1 MSRTIDE
8 KVVSMRFDNSQFER
22 NVQTSMSTLDKLKHA
37 LRLDG
42 VGKGLE
48 EVGSAANKLNF
59 DKAEF
64 AATRAGF
71 HIQDVFEKTTRFL
84 ENNIARRIV
93 DIGTNLFKTFAIDP
107 LSTGFSEYELKMGS
121 VQTILASTG
130 EELATVNK
138 YLDELNTY
146 SDKTIYSF
154 ADMTSNIGKFTNAG
168 VKLEDAV
175 AAIKGVSNEAAISGA
190 NANEASRAMYNF
202 AQALSAG
209 YVKLIDWKSI
219 ENANMATM
227 GFKKQLIETAA
238 VLGTVTKEGDKYVTT
253 TTNAQGKV
261 SDLFDAT
268 HNFNDSLA
276 HQWMTTEVL
285 TETLKQYATDVRDLT
300 EAEKKAYE
308 EKLRGQGFTEQ
319 QIKDIEELGQKAA
332 DAAKDVKTF
341 SMMMDTL
348 KEAAQSGW
356 AKTWEL
362 IFGDFE
368 QGKQLWTNLSEFFGN
383 IIGAMSDARNKLL
396 ESALGK
402 AYTDLANKAKAAFG
416 PIQKTADSIKK
427 ITDSVKDYSKVI
439 NEIIGGKWGNG
450 QERWNKLADAG
461 YNWAHAQNMVNEKL
475 GSSVKHVTDY
485 VEKQKE
491 VSETQDKTT
500 ESTGKLT
507 VQEKNRIKVLA
518 FLSERQMLDRELTEE
533 QIEALKELGEQADKL
548 GMPLGEFIDNLD
560 QINGR
565 WILLNAFKNI
575 GNSLVTV
582 FQSIGK
588 AYKEIFPPVT
598 ADQLFDVIAAFHKL
612 SMHLVIGD
620 DTALK
625 LTKTIK
631 GLFAALDI
639 LLTITAGPLKIAF
652 KIFTQLLSAFD
663 MNILDFTAMVGDSL
677 VELKKWVD
685 SVLDFTEIFEV
696 FAPYI
701 EDAADSIRQWVQN
714 NIDLTESFKEI
725 KGNISDVLDSVKEWI
740 DGLKNAEDVP
750 KYLMETLG
758 KGLDTAKDY
767 LTEKIKGLGGKLLEG
782 IGDIL
787 LRGWQSIPS
796 NITDGFN
803 KGFLFGLLS
812 IINSV
817 RSFCNKV
824 ITTAKDLFGIHS
836 PSTVFYDIGVNIVE
850 GLINGIS
857 AMITGVA
864 DIIKKLFTRSK
875 DEASDNDLTSIFDTI
890 ISGMKKFGSKLKD
903 VFSRID
909 FGKVFAAGL
918 SIAMLLVAKKALD
931 VLEMFGKPLEGL
943 GDMLSGIGEAFEGF
957 GKNLKAAAMLKRA
970 KAILIIAGAI
980 AILVAAIIP
989 LTQLSWEQLGKA
1001 GASLVVLSAVIAGL
1015 MLVLDKL
1022 GSKDIS
1028 VNANLLIMAGS
1039 LLALSLAMKML
1050 SKIAVE
1056 GNTVDTLKLLAG
1068 MIAGLAAIMIAFG
1081 LFVNADKSANMDK
1094 AGLMLFKMAAALLTM
1109 ASVFKIVSGFTYSD
1123 ITKGIKFVLGVGGL
1137 FLAITYVS
1145 KFAGEH
1151 ADKAGAMMLKMSLAM
1166 LAMAA
1171 VVKIV
1176 SGFSYSEIKKGLIF
1190 ILGVEALFLAAVLVS
1205 KISGENGS
1213 KAGSMILK
1221 MSLAMLAMV
1230 AVVKLVSKMS
1240 DSEIEK
1246 GLSFVKAIGKI
1257 FAALIAVSLLAGQ
1270 NAAEAGKMLIA
1281 MSLALGVLVAITYIV
1296 SKLDAKEMWKA
1307 FRFVAAIEALFAG
1320 LMFVT
1325 KYAKATKQMTTT
1337 LILLLVAI
1345 GLMTAALVGLSFID
1359 PKSLATA
1366 TAAIAS
1372 VMGMFAALMVVTK
1385 FTKNTKDMRKSLLAL
1400 LGVTIV
1406 LAAIV
1411 AALSLLNPESALK
1424 SSAAL
1429 SLLLISFSSSIVI
1442 LSKSGKIVKSAKDV
1456 LLPMLGV
1463 ALGLGLILAALSWLT
1478 RNNVDSL
1485 IPSAIAL
1492 GILLDAFAASISI
1505 LSKADTLPVGI
1516 EDTLARFW
1524 KVIVI
1529 LGGTLAIM
1537 SFLPSANIPSLIA
1550 SSVALGILF
1559 NAFATSMVILSK
1571 AGYISNDTI
1580 AAAALLGLVVGELAI
1595 ILSGMSFLPSA
1606 NIPSLIA
1613 SAISLGILLNS
1624 LAASMILLNFVG
1636 PQAILAVPAVS
1647 SLGIV
1652 LVELGAI
1659 LAIMSLMGV
1668 QNAIPNAIGLTI
1680 LLVAITVVAGMLGAM
1695 SGLLVAAEASVI
1707 SLGVVIAELGILLGV
1722 LGMFAQIPGLT
1733 WLISEGGKV
1742 LELIGVAIGQFIGGI
1757 VTGIAAGA
1765 ALALPIIGAGL
1776 TAFMIA
1782 IQGFIIG
1789 AQSINSDVLAGV
1801 GYLSAAILL
1810 LTATELISGILSF
1823 AGIGFIALGFMLSG
1837 FIKAAQPFI
1846 DGIQNIDPSSVEACK
1861 NIADMILAL
1870 TKADLIQGIAS
1881 FLGVSTDFSTFGTQ
1895 LVAFGDAVCQF
1906 SNTIR
1911 DNGGIDETQVESA
1924 ARAGEMIAGLQNAL
1938 YGSGGL
1944 KQDIFGEKDLSVF
1957 STQLVAF
1964 GNAICEFSNTIK
1976 NNGGIDE
1983 SGVESAAKA
1992 GEMIAGLQSAL
2003 YGAGGLKQDIFGEKD
2018 LSVFATQLVAFGNA
2032 ICEFNNTIK
2041 NNGGIDEE
2049 SVASAVNAGKLI
2061 AGLQTE
2067 IEGAGGLKQDIFGEK
2082 NLADFGTQ
2090 IKDFGQA
2097 IVDFSNIVTGNINE
2111 EAITSASDAGTI
2123 MAAVQEAIP
2132 EDKWLD
2138 GKISIDDFGEKIVK
2152 FGEGLVDYSDKV
2164 SEVDTESVNSSLY
2177 AARTLVS
2184 IAKSV
2189 VDLDTSG
2196 IETFEDVKGIGATIK
2211 AYAEKI
2217 KGVDAAVVAS
2227 SVTSARTLVQIAKSA
2242 IGLDTSGIESFK
2254 SVKTIG
2260 STIKGYSENVS
2271 GADTQTINYSIS
2283 NARSLVGL
2291 IKSMVGLDTSGVS
2304 AFKTA
2309 ISNLANINTS
2319 GLATAFK
2326 DTTKFSSLGSN
2337 IVSAIKNGITF
2348 KQDSLRVSG
2357 VVLANCLIQGI
2368 TSRSASVSMSI
2379 MVIMN
2384 KIIAVI
2390 ASKREMFNT
2399 SGVMLMSRLSSGMA
2413 SQSAA
2418 VKRSATNAA
2427 SSAVSGI
2434 RGYYD
2439 NFYNA
2444 GSYLVSGFADGI
2456 SENSYK
2462 AVSKARAMAKAAYE
2476 AAKEELDINSPS
2488 KIFRSL
2494 GYSVPEGFAMG
2505 IDRMSNMV
2513 KTSSILM
2520 ADTAIN
2526 SVKRSITDIAKAI
2539 NTDIDAQPVIRP
2551 VLDLSDVESGA
2562 GAISSLFNNNGSVG
2576 VLANVNGI
2584 STMMNKNNQN
2594 GVNDELVSAINKLR
2608 NDLNNVGNNYY
2619 TIEGVTYSDGSEV
2632 SEAVNLLTRAIKVEG
2647 RV

>member
-48 EVGSAANKLNF
+48 NVSSAANKLNF

-84 ENNIARRIV
+84 ENNIAKRIV
-93 DIGTNLFKTFAIDP
+93 DIGTNLVKTFTIDP
-107 LSTGFSEYELKMGS
+107 VNTGFNEYELKMGS

-154 ADMTSNIGKFTNAG
+154 ADMTTNIGKFTNAG

-175 AAIKGVSNEAAISGA
+175 AAIKGVSNEAAVSGA

-219 ENANMATM
+219 ENANMATVE
-227 GFKKQLIETAA
+227 FKNQLIDTALA
-238 VLGTVTKEGDKYVTT
+238 LGTVTKEGDRYVTT

-268 HNFNDSLA
+268 HNFNDALA

-285 TETLKQYATDVRDLT
+285 TETLKHYSVDVREMT
-300 EAEKKAYE
+300 KAEKEAYE
-308 EKLRGQGFTEQ
+308 ERLRGQGFTEE
-319 QIKDIEELGQKAA
+319 QIKNIEELGKKAFDSA
-332 DAAKDVKTF
+332 QDVKTF

-368 QGKQLWTNLSEFFGN
+368 QGKQLWTSLSNFFGG
-383 IIGAMSDARNKLL
+383 IIDKMSDLRNSLL

-402 AYTDLANKAKAAFG
+402 SFTGLVNKIKG
-416 PIQKTADSIKK
+416 IVDPVKKSADSIKQ
-427 ITDSVKDYSKVI
+427 IADAVKDYGDIV
-439 NEIIGGKWGNG
+439 NEIIRGNWGNG
-450 QERWNKLADAG
+450 QDRWDKLAKSG
-461 YNWAHAQNMVNEKL
+461 YDWAHAQNLVNEKL
-475 GSSVKHVTDY
+475 GSSVRHATNY
-485 VEKQKE
+485 VEAQKQ
-491 VSETQDKTT
+491 VSESQDKTT
-500 ESTGKLT
+500 ESTTSLT
-507 VQEKNRIKVLA
+507 DQEKNRLKVLA
-518 FLSERQMLDRELTEE
+518 SLTEEELKNQKLKPE
-533 QIEALKELGEQADKL
+533 QIEALNDLREAADKL
-548 GMPLGEFIDNLD
+548 GMPMNEFIDNLD
-560 QINGR
+560 KIDGR

-575 GNSLVTV
+575 GQSLVTV

-588 AYKEIFPPVT
+588 AYREIFPPVT
-598 ADQLFDVIAAFHKL
+598 ADQLFNVIAAFHKF
-612 SMHLVIGD
+612 STYLVVGE
-620 DTALK
+620 DTAAN
-625 LTKTIK
+625 LTRTVK

-639 LLTITAGPLKIAF
+639 LLTLTAGPLKIAF

-663 MNILDFTAMVGDSL
+663 MDVLDFTAMLGDSI
-677 VELKKWVD
+677 VKFRDWID
-685 SVLDFTEIFEV
+685 SVLDFTGIFETIS
-696 FAPYI
+696 PYI
-701 EDAADSIRQWVQN
+701 QSAVESVHKWIKS
-714 NIDLTESFKEI
+714 NIDLASCFETINSYISAASKAI
-725 KGNISDVLDSVKEWI
+725 KDWI
-740 DGLKNAEDVP
+740 QGLKETDNVP
-750 KYLMETLG
+750 KYIMETLG
-758 KGLDTAKDY
+758 KGLDDLKTFVF
-767 LTEKIKGLGGKLLEG
+767 EKMKEIGSKMFEG
-782 IGDIL
+782 ILEFSLLDWASVPSDI
-787 LRGWQSIPS
+787 IE
-796 NITDGFN
+796 GFN
-803 KGFLFGLLS
+803 KGFMWGLLS
-812 IINSV
+812 ILKNI
-817 RSFCNKV
+817 RLFCNKI

-836 PSTVFYDIGVNIVE
+836 PSTVFYEIGVNIVE
-850 GLINGIS
+850 GLINGIKS
-857 AMITGVA
+857 MITGVVDA
-864 DIIKKLFTRSK
+864 IKKLFTRSK
-875 DEASDNDLTSIFDTI
+875 EEASDNDLPSIFDTI
-890 ISGMKKFGSKLKD
+890 ISGMKTFGSKLKS
-903 VFSRID
+903 VFGNID

-918 SIAMLLVAKKALD
+918 SIGMLLVAKKALD

-957 GKNLKAAAMLKRA
+957 GKNLKASAMLKRA
-970 KAILIIAGAI
+970 KAILVIAGAV

-989 LTQLSWEQLGKA
+989 LTELSWEQLGKA
-1001 GASLVVLSAVIAGL
+1001 GASLAVLGVFVAGL
-1015 MLVLDKL
+1015 MLAMTAIDKI
-1022 GSKDIS
+1022 GTNGVSSK
-1028 VNANLLIMAGS
+1028 ANLLIIAGS
-1039 LLALSLAMKML
+1039 ILALSFAVKML
-1050 SKIAVE
+1050 SQIAVD
-1056 GNTVDTLKLLAG
+1056 GNVDETLKLLTR
-1068 MIAGLAAIMIAFG
+1068 IVLGLAAIMIAFG
-1081 LFVNADKSANMDK
+1081 LFIKADKSAYMDK
-1094 AGLMLFKMAAALLTM
+1094 AGIMLFKMAAALLTI

-1123 ITKGIKFVLGVGGL
+1123 ITKGLLFVTGVGIL
-1137 FLAITYVS
+1137 FAAIVAVS
-1145 KFAGEH
+1145 KLAGEH

-1166 LAMAA
+1166 LVMVA
-1171 VVKIV
+1171 VVKIA
-1176 SGFSYSEIKKGLIF
+1176 SGFSEDELKKGLKF
-1190 ILGVEALFLAAVLVS
+1190 IAGVELIFLAAIAIS
-1205 KISGENGS
+1205 KISGESAN
-1213 KAGSMILK
+1213 KAGKMIFR

-1230 AVVKLVSKMS
+1230 AVVKIVSKMS
-1240 DSEIEK
+1240 ESDIKK
-1246 GLSFVKAIGKI
+1246 GLAFVTTVSLL
-1257 FAALIAVSLLAGQ
+1257 FAAIIAVSNLAGD
-1270 NAAEAGKMLIA
+1270 NAAQAGAMLLS

-1307 FRFVAAIEALFAG
+1307 LGFIAAIEALFAG
-1320 LMFVT
+1320 LIYIT
-1325 KYAKATKQMTTT
+1325 RYAKATKQMTTT
-1337 LILLLVAI
+1337 LILLLVAV
-1345 GLMTAALVGLSFID
+1345 GLMTAAIVGLSFID

-1366 TAAIAS
+1366 TAAISS
-1372 VMGMFAALMVVTK
+1372 VMGMFALLMAATK

-1400 LGVTIV
+1400 LGIVVV
-1406 LAAIV
+1406 LAVIIAALSNLDPDSALKASASLSLLMLSFASAIYILGKTDRISKTAIDALKPMLLIAAGLGAIV
-1411 AALSLLNPESALK
+1411 ALFAVLNKYGMESSIQSVASLSILLNA
-1424 SSAAL
+1424 
-1429 SLLLISFSSSIVI
+1429 FSTSIVI
-1442 LSKSGKIVKSAKDV
+1442 LGKAGSVSKSAMSA
-1456 LLPMLGV
+1456 LQPMLIIAGGLALIVAGFAVLNKFGV
-1463 ALGLGLILAALSWLT
+1463 EAS
-1478 RNNVDSL
+1478 

-1492 GILLDAFAASISI
+1492 GILL
-1505 LSKADTLPVGI
+1505 
-1516 EDTLARFW
+1516 
-1524 KVIVI
+1524 
-1529 LGGTLAIM
+1529 
-1537 SFLPSANIPSLIA
+1537 
-1550 SSVALGILF
+1550 
-1559 NAFATSMVILSK
+1559 NAFTSSIVILSK
-1571 AGYISNDTI
+1571 AGVISQSALSALQPMILVTAELAVI
-1580 AAAALLGLVVGELAI
+1580 LGLMAALNVEASI
-1595 ILSGMSFLPSA
+1595 PSA
-1606 NIPSLIA
+1606 IA
-1613 SAISLGILLNS
+1613 LGILLNA

-1636 PQAILAVPAVS
+1636 PQVITAIPAAAAMGLVLMELALVMGVMAQMNVQEAIPYAVS
-1647 SLGIV
+1647 
-1652 LVELGAI
+1652 
-1659 LAIMSLMGV
+1659 
-1668 QNAIPNAIGLTI
+1668 LTI
-1680 LLVAITVVAGMLGAM
+1680 LLVALTAITGILGAM
-1695 SGLLVAAEASVI
+1695 SGLITAAIPAVI
-1707 SLGVVIAELGILLGV
+1707 GLGVVIAELAALLAIMGG
-1722 LGMFAQIPGLT
+1722 LSQIPGLE
-1733 WLISEGGKV
+1733 WLISEGGTF
-1742 LELIGVAIGQFIGGI
+1742 LQTIGISIGQFIGGI
-1757 VTGIAAGA
+1757 LGGIAAGA
-1765 ALALPIIGAGL
+1765 ASALPAIATSL
-1776 TAFMIA
+1776 SEFMTN
-1782 IQGFIIG
+1782 IQPFLLG
-1789 AQSINSDVLAGV
+1789 AQSINSDILAGV

-1810 LTATELISGILSF
+1810 LAAADLV
-1823 AGIGFIALGFMLSG
+1823 AGIVTLGGLGLVALGYALSD
-1837 FIKAAQPFI
+1837 FITAAKPFI
-1846 DGIQNIDPSSVEACK
+1846 DNIQGIDPSSVEAVK
-1861 NIADMILAL
+1861 TIADMILAL
-1870 TKADLIQGIAS
+1870 TKAELIQGITA
-1881 FLGVSTDFSTFGTQ
+1881 FLGGSTDFSTFGTQ
-1895 LVAFGDAVCQF
+1895 LVAFGKAVCQF

-1924 ARAGEMIAGLQNAL
+1924 AKAGQMIAGLQNALYGAGGLKQDIFGEKDLSLFATQLVAFGNAICDFSNTIKNNGGIDETGVESATKAGEMIAGLQSAL

-1944 KQDIFGEKDLSVF
+1944 KQDIFGEKDLS
-1957 STQLVAF
+1957 L
-1964 GNAICEFSNTIK
+1964 
-1976 NNGGIDE
+1976 
-1983 SGVESAAKA
+1983 
-1992 GEMIAGLQSAL
+1992 
-2003 YGAGGLKQDIFGEKD
+2003 
-2018 LSVFATQLVAFGNA
+2018 FATQLVAFGNA
-2032 ICEFNNTIK
+2032 ICGFNNTIK
-2041 NNGGIDEE
+2041 NNGGIDQEAVE
-2049 SVASAVNAGKLI
+2049 SAVNAGKLI

-2067 IEGAGGLKQDIFGEK
+2067 IEAAGGLKQDIFGEK
-2082 NLADFGTQ
+2082 NLADFGAQ
-2090 IKDFGQA
+2090 IKNFGQA
-2097 IVDFSNIVTGNINE
+2097 IVDFSKTVTGNINE
-2111 EAITSASDAGTI
+2111 EAITSASNAGRI

-2138 GKISIDDFGEKIVK
+2138 GKISIDDFGKKIIK

-2164 SEVDTESVNSSLY
+2164 SEVDTESVNKSLQS
-2177 AARTLVS
+2177 ARTLVS

-2196 IETFEDVKGIGATIK
+2196 IEAFKDVKGIGSTIK
-2211 AYAEKI
+2211 SYAEKI
-2217 KGVDAAVVAS
+2217 KDVDTSVIAS
-2227 SVTSARTLVQIAKSA
+2227 SVSSARTLVQIAKSA

-2254 SVKTIG
+2254 SVKSIG
-2260 STIKGYSENVS
+2260 STIKSYSENVS
-2271 GADTQTINYSIS
+2271 GADTQTINSSIS

-2326 DTTKFSSLGSN
+2326 DTAKFSSLGTN
-2337 IVSAIKNGITF
+2337 IVSAIKNGITS

-2357 VVLANCLIQGI
+2357 IMLANNLIQGI

-2379 MVIMN
+2379 MAIMN
-2384 KIIAVI
+2384 KILAVI

-2462 AVSKARAMAKAAYE
+2462 AVSKSRAMAKAAYE

-2505 IDRMSNMV
+2505 IDRMSNMA
-2513 KTSSILM
+2513 KTSSVSM

-2526 SVKRSITDIAKAI
+2526 SVKRSISDIAKAI

-2562 GAISSLFNNNGSVG
+2562 GTISSLFNNNNSVG